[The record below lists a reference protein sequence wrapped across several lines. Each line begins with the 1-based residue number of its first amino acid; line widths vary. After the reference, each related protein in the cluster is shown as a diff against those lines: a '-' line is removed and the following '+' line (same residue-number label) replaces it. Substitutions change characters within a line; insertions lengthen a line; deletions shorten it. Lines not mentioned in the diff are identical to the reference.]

1 MLTERARIY
10 ICEVDSMVQ
19 IENRNQFSVWIYLFE
34 TMIFVWILLN
44 VFNIFAL
51 YKSLE

>member
-1 MLTERARIY
+1 MPTKRARV
-10 ICEVDSMVQ
+10 CAVDSMVQ
-19 IENRNQFSVWIYLFE
+19 IENRNQYSVCIYLFE

-51 YKSLE
+51 YESLE